1 LNTTKLKLSELE
13 SAIVR
18 KPLVVTLHTTV
29 IDAIAQM
36 ASGRS
41 QLDAEHNSDN
51 QQAFQQEARS
61 SCVLVI
67 EDEQAI
73 GILTER
79 DVVRLSAQQQSLDL
93 LVMREVMSTAIVAVE
108 LGALISDVQ
117 KILNQRSIRELL
129 VVGDQGE
136 LLGIVT
142 QTSFLQALSLREMS
156 NLAEI
161 QKAKALISSQQ
172 LELRRRNAL
181 LETANEELNCTVEE
195 LRVSSE
201 ELVEQHQQL
210 EYERFR
216 YQNLFDV
223 APDGYLVTDASGK
236 ILEANQFILDLLAIS
251 REYIL
256 GKPFIVF
263 VASYHREL
271 FYNQLNHV
279 FPRNNVNAVNTS
291 WEMMLIPY
299 QGDPFPSELTVTQ
312 NIDPTTNKI
321 QLCWIIRNISDR
333 KRAEQEL
340 QQLNQSLEA
349 KVEERTQEL
358 WQVNHLQRAILNGT
372 DYAIIS
378 TDLNGIIQTFNAG
391 AEKMLG
397 YSKEEIIGN
406 VTAEIFFDPQEINDK
421 AKTVSAEL
429 GQDIGLGFR
438 SLMRALMAM
447 ETQGI
452 SMISEEFTNI
462 RKDGSRFPISLS
474 VTVLKDDNDQP
485 LGYLSVRKD
494 ISDRK
499 QAELNL
505 RKTTDRL
512 ALALRSGA
520 IGCWEWDM
528 VSNTIIWDERMYE
541 LYGVTKQADS
551 PVVYDIWSNAV
562 HPEDLANTN
571 ALLQIAISETI
582 EYDAEFRVVHPDSSI
597 HFIKAYGTILKDAQ
611 GNPESMI
618 GINFDISALKYS
630 EAQLLLANQEL
641 LQATRLKDEFLA
653 NMSHELRTPLNAI
666 LGITEGLMEEVFG
679 GLNQQQKNI
688 LQTVENSGNHLL
700 ELINDILDLA
710 KIEAGKLTLDCKVT
724 SINQLC
730 QSSIMFVKQQAMQKQ
745 IKLEMHVLSGI
756 LDLELDERRI
766 RQVLINLLNNAVKF
780 TPEGG
785 SITLEVTLE
794 SAIDDLTDGTPT
806 QWIRFAVI
814 DTGIGIDP
822 KELKKLFQ
830 PFIQIDS
837 ALNRQYDGTGLG
849 LALVKRIVELHNG
862 RVSVTSEVGVGSR
875 FEVALP
881 CIEITSQI
889 PQEVTTPSSSASIEH
904 VGSTSES
911 PLILLAEDNDANIMT
926 IVSYLE
932 VKGFRIAVA
941 KDGQEAIDLVRSQ
954 NPDLILMDIQMP
966 KMDGLEA
973 IEWIRNNHST
983 DMPIIALTALAMT
996 GDREKCLAAGAN
1008 DYLSKPIKLKQLAT
1022 VIQQFLE

>member
-1 LNTTKLKLSELE
+1 MNTTKLKLSELE

-18 KPLVVTLHTTV
+18 DPLVVTPHTTV

-36 ASGRS
+36 ASWRS

-73 GILTER
+73 GILSAR
-79 DVVRLSAQQQSLDL
+79 DVVRLSAQQQNLDI
-93 LVMREVMSTAIVAVE
+93 LVMREVMSPAIVAVE

-117 KILNQRSIRELL
+117 KLLNQRSIRELV
-129 VVGDQGE
+129 VVGDRGE

-161 QKAKALISSQQ
+161 EKAKALISSQQ

-201 ELVEQHQQL
+201 ELVEQHRQL

-251 REYIL
+251 RESIL

-263 VASYHREL
+263 VASYHRKL
-271 FYNQLNHV
+271 FYNQLNHL
-279 FPRNNVNAVNTS
+279 FPRNNVNVVNTC
-291 WEMMLIPY
+291 WEMVLIPR
-299 QGDPFPSELTVTQ
+299 QGDSFPSELTVTQ
-312 NIDPTTNKI
+312 NIDPATNKI

-397 YSKEEIIGN
+397 YSASEVIDK
-406 VTAEIFFDPQEINDK
+406 VTPAILHEPQEVIDK
-421 AKTVSAEL
+421 AAALSVEL
-429 GQDIGLGFR
+429 GFDIPVFEVCFAKARLGLTY
-438 SLMRALMAM
+438 
-447 ETQGI
+447 EDEWTY
-452 SMISEEFTNI
+452 I
-462 RKDGSRFPISLS
+462 RKDGSRFPVWVS
-474 VTVLKDDNDQP
+474 VTALKDFNQQIVGF
-485 LGYLSVRKD
+485 LGVVQN

-520 IGCWEWDM
+520 IGCWEWNI
-528 VSNTIIWDERMYE
+528 VHNTIIWDERMYE

-730 QSSIMFVKQQAMQKQ
+730 QSSIMFVTQQAMQKQ
-745 IKLEMHVLSGI
+745 IKLEMYVLSGI

-794 SAIDDLTDGTPT
+794 SAIEDLTDGTPT

-837 ALNRQYDGTGLG
+837 ALNRKYDGTGLG

-889 PQEVTTPSSSASIEH
+889 PQEVTTPFSSASIEH
-904 VGSTSES
+904 VVSTSES